1 MQHKTTRRWPF
12 TKKGSTISTAEQM
25 KRSVGDYQS
34 WSIYQSITELPLSRW
49 IDLTVDGYLKALI
62 KEGIPPENE
71 LHRAENELR
80 IQYADAIGD
89 GEYRVYVGVIK
100 EITDMEL
107 ILSQVHSLVRTLKDV
122 YIPLFVKQ
130 LNSLLKT
137 SFVFDVNKPEE
148 YDKLLSRC
156 INRSK
161 IYNLRIDLKK
171 IELEKL
177 ETKYK
182 GKSGKATREY
192 YMGLLIS
199 LSDHAGYPITDNIS
213 VYEFCERIKRANKIN
228 ELQNL
233 KQKKWPKI

>member
-1 MQHKTTRRWPF
+1 MQHKTTRRRPF
-12 TKKGSTISTAEQM
+12 TKKDSNTSTSEQM

-34 WSIYQSITELPLSRW
+34 WSLYQSITELPLSRW

-62 KEGIPPENE
+62 KEGTPPENE

-100 EITDMEL
+100 ELADMEL
-107 ILSQVHSLVRTLKDV
+107 VLSQVYSMVRVLTDV
-122 YIPLFVKQ
+122 YVPLFADR
-130 LNSLLKT
+130 LNRLLKT
-137 SFVFDVNKPEE
+137 SFVFDINNPEA

-156 INRSK
+156 LNRSK
-161 IYNLRIDLKK
+161 IYKLRIDLKK

-177 ETKYK
+177 ETKYQ

-199 LSDHAGYPITDNIS
+199 LSDHAGYPITDNIT

-233 KQKKWPKI
+233 KQKKWPRT